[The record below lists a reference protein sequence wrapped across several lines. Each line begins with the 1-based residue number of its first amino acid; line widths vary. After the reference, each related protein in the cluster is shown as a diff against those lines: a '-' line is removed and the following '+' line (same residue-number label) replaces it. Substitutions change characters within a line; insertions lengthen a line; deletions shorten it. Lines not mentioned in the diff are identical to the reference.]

1 MDLCLGKAKWDSLR
15 IEIPEEKVRVINSI
29 NIPYI
34 KVAIKDNWDGL
45 VIGGTDEEPLTDKHY
60 VDNSYG
66 VGISMTYQ
74 TRHFGPNESEKR
86 VVIHLNAKHL
96 GSLYWEGLTMDNVR
110 IAYDYIIS
118 KKILYFTYEDF
129 INAYAYDCDVCYDFE
144 ADNDVMLE
152 LCSRIDDLI
161 DYEKRLKYNSK
172 VFKNMAK
179 GNVGWQINNRN
190 DSSATLPFIKI
201 YSKGQELC
209 SNSFDFNNT
218 YLGGLIHK
226 VGRLEFNIKSKR
238 FWDNYGISVV
248 SLTDLL
254 LLDMDMMKGFL
265 LNSVKRFYVERRV
278 IMKVNKNLSPTKFY
292 TKWLMEVIM
301 QNGLFKSKDD
311 FYQAIG
317 AYSQFTNDRKTIS
330 NLKSLITDSLDDEAY
345 DELLKTYKKNKTQ
358 NVNDILSQ
366 MGLSS
371 DYDV

>member
-74 TRHFGPNESEKR
+74 TRHFGPHETEKR
-86 VVIHLNAKHL
+86 VVLHLNAKHL
-96 GSLYWEGLTMDNVR
+96 GSRYWEGLTMDNIR

-118 KKILYFTYEDF
+118 KNIIWFSFEDF
-129 INAYAYDCDVCYDFE
+129 MNAYAYDCDVCYDFE
-144 ADNDVMLE
+144 ADNDMMLE

-161 DYEKRLKYNSK
+161 DYEKRLKYNSM

-190 DSSATLPFIKI
+190 NSSATLPFIKI

-209 SNSFDFNNT
+209 SNSLDFNRH

-238 FWDNYGISVV
+238 FWDNYDISVV

-254 LLDMDMMKGFL
+254 TLSMEKMRDFILS
-265 LNSVKRFYVERRV
+265 SVKRFYIERRV
-278 IMKVNKNLSPTKFY
+278 IMKMNENLSPTKFY

-301 QNGLFKSKDD
+301 QNGLFKSAND
-311 FYQAIG
+311 FKQAVG
-317 AYSQFTNDRKTIS
+317 AYGKYSNDRKAIS
-330 NLKSLITDSLDDEAY
+330 NLKLLITKALDDEAY
-345 DELLKTYKKNKTQ
+345 DALLDKYKKQKTK
-358 NVNDILSQ
+358 NVDEILKQ

>member
-66 VGISMTYQ
+66 VGISMTFVNR
-74 TRHFGPNESEKR
+74 TFGPNHSEKR

-96 GSLYWEGLTMDNVR
+96 GSRYWEGLTMDNVKL
-110 IAYDYIIS
+110 AYDYIIG
-118 KKILYFTYEDF
+118 KKILYFSYEDF
-129 INAYAYDCDVCYDFE
+129 LNAYAYDCDVCYDFE
-144 ADNDVMLE
+144 ADNDLMLE
-152 LCSRIDDLI
+152 LSNRIDDLI
-161 DYEKRLKYNSK
+161 DYEKRIKYNSD
-172 VFKNMAK
+172 VFKNVAK
-179 GNVGWQINNRN
+179 GNIGWSINNRDN
-190 DSSATLPFIKI
+190 STAAHPFIKI
-201 YSKGQELC
+201 YSKGNELATK
-209 SNSFDFNNT
+209 SFDFNNT
-218 YLGGLIHK
+218 YLGGLLHK
-226 VGRLEFNIKSKR
+226 VGRLELNIKSKR

-254 LLDMDMMKGFL
+254 LLDMNMIKEFL

-301 QNGLFKSKDD
+301 HNGMFKSKDD
-311 FYQAIG
+311 FYQAVG
-317 AYSQFTNDRKTIS
+317 AYSQFTDDRKTIY
-330 NLKSLITDSLDDEAY
+330 NLKKLITDALDDEAY
-345 DELLKTYKKNKTQ
+345 DELLKTYKKQRTQ
-358 NVNDILSQ
+358 NVDDILKQ

-371 DYDV
+371 DYGV

>member
-1 MDLCLGKAKWDSLR
+1 
-15 IEIPEEKVRVINSI
+15 
-29 NIPYI
+29 
-34 KVAIKDNWDGL
+34 
-45 VIGGTDEEPLTDKHY
+45 
-60 VDNSYG
+60 
-66 VGISMTYQ
+66 
-74 TRHFGPNESEKR
+74 
-86 VVIHLNAKHL
+86 
-96 GSLYWEGLTMDNVR
+96 
-110 IAYDYIIS
+110 
-118 KKILYFTYEDF
+118 
-129 INAYAYDCDVCYDFE
+129 
-144 ADNDVMLE
+144 MLE

-172 VFKNMAK
+172 VFKNLSK

-254 LLDMDMMKGFL
+254 LLDMNMMKDFL

-278 IMKVNKNLSPTKFY
+278 VMKVNKNLSPTKFY

-330 NLKSLITDSLDDEAY
+330 NLKSLITDALDDEAY

-358 NVNDILSQ
+358 SVNDILGQ

>member
-66 VGISMTYQ
+66 VGISMTFVNR
-74 TRHFGPNESEKR
+74 TFGPNHSEKR

-96 GSLYWEGLTMDNVR
+96 GSRYWEGLTMDNVKL
-110 IAYDYIIS
+110 AYDYIIS
-118 KKILYFTYEDF
+118 KKILYFSYEDF
-129 INAYAYDCDVCYDFE
+129 LNAYAYDCDVCYDFE
-144 ADNDVMLE
+144 ADNDLMLE
-152 LCSRIDDLI
+152 LSNRIDDLI
-161 DYEKRLKYNSK
+161 DYEKRIKYNSD
-172 VFKNMAK
+172 VFKNIAK
-179 GNVGWQINNRN
+179 GNIGWSINNRDN
-190 DSSATLPFIKI
+190 STAAHPFIKI
-201 YSKGQELC
+201 YSKGNELC
-209 SNSFDFNNT
+209 TKSFDFNRT
-218 YLGGLIHK
+218 YLGGLVHK
-226 VGRLEFNIKSKR
+226 VGRLELNIKSKR
-238 FWDNYGISVV
+238 FWDNYGIAVV

-254 LLDMDMMKGFL
+254 LLDMNMIKDFL
-265 LNSVKRFYVERRV
+265 LKSVKRFYIERRV

-301 QNGLFKSKDD
+301 QNNMFKSKDD

-317 AYSQFTNDRKTIS
+317 AYSQFTNDRKTIY
-330 NLKSLITDSLDDEAY
+330 NLKKIITDALDDEAY
-345 DELLKTYKKNKTQ
+345 DELLKTYKKQRTQ
-358 NVNDILSQ
+358 NVDDILKQ